1 MIREVGIKINTPRE
15 EGANQMQAVGR
26 VVGDGWQRQ
35 RPEVSG
41 TDGGRRS
48 RGRIAVVV
56 AGRVGDGWLRRRR
69 PELSGADGSR
79 RRQGWMVAVA
89 GVSGTDGG
97 SGWRRKQWWG
107 RQGCWLEVPAMKV
120 QGDGKVTAQP

>member
-1 MIREVGIKINTPRE
+1 MR
-15 EGANQMQAVGR
+15 AVGR
-26 VVGDGWQRQ
+26 VVGDGWRRQ
-35 RPEVSG
+35 RPEASG

-56 AGRVGDGWLRRRR
+56 SGRVGDGWPWWRRLKAQGTDDCGGGGRSCR
-69 PELSGADGSR
+69 GRMAAGGVGEGWSR
-79 RRQGWMVAVA
+79 WPK
-89 GVSGTDGG
+89 VSGTDGG

-107 RQGCWLEVPAMKV
+107 RQGCWLEAPAMEV